1 MESKKTIEYPR
12 SCEACNG
19 VYTQRTNFS
28 RHLSNG
34 VCERKQNALNHGNNK
49 PMTMNLPF
57 PDATTRSEYL
67 DKCNTFYIVQTP
79 HSFNCGL
86 NVYKIGQ
93 TINMNN
99 RKGGYPKGSIVILQ
113 LLCRDALFFEQHVK
127 NLLLDAEAGEIQQ
140 RKDFGNE
147 YFEGALDNIMDAV
160 MQAYKRTGMSPAHVS
175 DEPFDIDQIGKPD
188 TGKTKEIDALEKEY
202 QKMLFEK
209 KIDAIKKHK
218 KQRKEE
224 LSDDLVNLFDQL
236 TADDV

>member
-1 MESKKTIEYPR
+1 MGRPTIYPKRCLLCSTEYMNKNSFHAHKKK
-12 SCEACNG
+12 
-19 VYTQRTNFS
+19 
-28 RHLSNG
+28 G
-34 VCERKQNALNHGNNK
+34 VCARRIRETNSNVELTKSIIHVAK
-49 PMTMNLPF
+49 PS
-57 PDATTRSEYL
+57 ATTRSEYL

-127 NLLLDAEAGEIQQ
+127 NLLLNAEAGEIRQ

-147 YFEGALDNIMDAV
+147 FFEGALDNIMDAV

-175 DEPFDIDQIGKPD
+175 DEPVDIDQIGKPD
-188 TGKTKEIDALEKEY
+188 IGKTKEIDALEKEY

-218 KQRKEE
+218 LQRKEE
-224 LSDDLVNLFDQL
+224 LSDDLVNLFERL